1 MTGYNFT
8 DRVRR
13 CLQLAREE
21 ADRLRHGEVRP
32 EHILLGIL
40 DDDNGVGVHALVHLG
55 ADLGALRKGIVGR
68 MPPGNADASGPDRPY
83 TRRAKQVLE
92 DAMREAR
99 DLGHAYVGTEHLLLG
114 TASDEQGS
122 CAVEL
127 AAQDVTLDVLRAEIL
142 RLVGSPEIQ
151 PGSKGDLLARAAKLV
166 RRLKGDPPPD
176 AREVKRIAIEL
187 ETIIDQLRE

>member
-1 MTGYNFT
+1 MMGYNFT

-13 CLQLAREE
+13 SLQLAREE

-40 DDDNGVGVHALVHLG
+40 DDDNGVGVHALVNLG

-68 MPPGNADASGPDRPY
+68 MPPGTSEASGPDLPY
-83 TRRAKQVLE
+83 TRRGKQVLE

-99 DLGHAYVGTEHLLLG
+99 DLGHNYVGTEHLLLG
-114 TASDEQGS
+114 TAADEQGA

-127 AAQDVTLDVLRAEIL
+127 AAQDVTLELLRAEIV
-142 RLVGSPEIQ
+142 RLLGSPGLK
-151 PGSKGDLLARAAKLV
+151 PGSKEELLARAAQMA

-187 ETIIDQLRE
+187 ETIISQLRE